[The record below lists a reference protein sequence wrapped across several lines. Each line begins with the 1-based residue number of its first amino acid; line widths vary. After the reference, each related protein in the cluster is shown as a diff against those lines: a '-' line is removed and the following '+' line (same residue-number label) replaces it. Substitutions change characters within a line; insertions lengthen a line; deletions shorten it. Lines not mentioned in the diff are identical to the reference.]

1 MIKLGNLGITELK
14 KKKKSFIVIVKD
26 EERKKLN
33 GKGKCLF
40 PENRGFAF
48 YHPSHHLLGR

>member
-1 MIKLGNLGITELK
+1 MIKLGNPGITEL
-14 KKKKSFIVIVKD
+14 KKKSFIVIVMD

-33 GKGKCLF
+33 GKGSCLF
-40 PENRGFAF
+40 PENHGFTF